1 MHSLRHRLIGFAFAL
16 LTCQVAAIAASPAL
30 LYQAGAAGATDSS
43 AMLCEC
49 KEEPGSQCP
58 MHHGKTQTS
67 SNASGT
73 LRACGGSGDQ
83 AAAVLTMLTGG
94 GGILPDSSDATCPET
109 AGVALA
115 AQITSTLN
123 ADRPPTSPPPRR

>member
-1 MHSLRHRLIGFAFAL
+1 LA
-16 LTCQVAAIAASPAL
+16 CQVTAIAAAPAL
-30 LYQAGAAGATDSS
+30 LYQAGAAVTADGS

-67 SNASGT
+67 SNESGT

-94 GGILPDSSDATCPET
+94 GGILPDSSEATRPAT
-109 AGVALA
+109 TGVALA
-115 AQITSTLN
+115 AQISSILN
-123 ADRPPTSPPPRR
+123 ADRPPTSPPPRS

>member
-1 MHSLRHRLIGFAFAL
+1 VPSIRRRLIGLVLAL
-16 LTCQVAAIAASPAL
+16 LACQVAAIAAAPGL
-30 LYQAGAAGATDSS
+30 LYQAAGTTDGS

-58 MHHGKTQTS
+58 MHHGKTQTA
-67 SNASGT
+67 SNESGT

-94 GGILPDSSDATCPET
+94 GGILPDFAPATRPAT
-109 AGVALA
+109 LGVALA
-115 AQITSTLN
+115 ALTTSILN
-123 ADRPPTSPPPRR
+123 ANRPPTSPPPRS